1 MSTVAFCPQSGQYL
15 LVSSLLQFRQV
26 VAINKCTIKIILG
39 KTLNTH
45 VFPATPLPQVKTF
58 VILFC
63 DRVRSNLLSGF

>member
-45 VFPATPLPQVKTF
+45 VFPATPPT
-58 VILFC
+58 
-63 DRVRSNLLSGF
+63 S